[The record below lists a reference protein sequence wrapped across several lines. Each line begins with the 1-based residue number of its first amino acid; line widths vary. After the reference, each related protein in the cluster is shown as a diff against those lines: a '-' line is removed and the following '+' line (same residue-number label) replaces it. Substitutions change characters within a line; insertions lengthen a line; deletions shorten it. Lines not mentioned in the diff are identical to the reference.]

1 MATKNFKAISDVNMR
16 PLLHNAI
23 KFCGKMSLDEFSD
36 NEMPHDSSDEE
47 VWEEEEMSSDE
58 DSDCGP
64 GFSAP
69 TQRAPG
75 LHMVLVLCLHS
86 SLSEIRHFLIF
97 SAKITI
103 F

>member
-1 MATKNFKAISDVNMR
+1 MATKNFKAISDANMR
-16 PLLHNAI
+16 PLLDNAI

-64 GFSAP
+64 EFSAP
-69 TQRAPG
+69 PQRAPG

-86 SLSEIRHFLIF
+86 SLSDIRHFLIF

-103 F
+103 L